1 MVNVNKRKY
10 KRDLEINKRMIKA
23 KKKRKKTIDKLNR
36 TPNRNF
42 TVANTNTV
50 SQVPDLM
57 KDVDIEN
64 SVKKAIELL
73 TRTKCDESN
82 EMLHNSVHAANIC
95 VVCDTFIIGIE
106 PIEWLSK

>member
-57 KDVDIEN
+57 KDVWD
-64 SVKKAIELL
+64 VLPF
-73 TRTKCDESN
+73 CSN
-82 EMLHNSVHAANIC
+82 M
-95 VVCDTFIIGIE
+95 GIV
-106 PIEWLSK
+106 

>member
-10 KRDLEINKRMIKA
+10 KRDLEINKHMITA
-23 KKKRKKTIDKLNR
+23 RKKEKTIEKLYR

-57 KDVDIEN
+57 KDVWD
-64 SVKKAIELL
+64 VLPF
-73 TRTKCDESN
+73 CSN
-82 EMLHNSVHAANIC
+82 M
-95 VVCDTFIIGIE
+95 GIV
-106 PIEWLSK
+106 